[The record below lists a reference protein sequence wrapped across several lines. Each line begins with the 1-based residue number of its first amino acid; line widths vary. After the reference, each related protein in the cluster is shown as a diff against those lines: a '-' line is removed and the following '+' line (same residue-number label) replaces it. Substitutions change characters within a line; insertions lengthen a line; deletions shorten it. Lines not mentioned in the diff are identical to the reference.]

1 MVMLFRPLAV
11 AIALAP
17 MCAFADGLPLIDG
30 RYPHGKVTV
39 LTLTAD
45 QERFIACVREH
56 HTDNT
61 KTPYVFRLSPSQSAQ
76 LKREAGQSPARF
88 EVYETYHGFNDA
100 GPHWNLA
107 LRFSEH
113 QIEIPHDL
121 LLPNR
126 KAEHAEF
133 KVQGWEPNSSIE
145 RTCSSG
151 LRPLEHAAAHVK
163 R

>member
-1 MVMLFRPLAV
+1 MVTFLRLLVV
-11 AIALAP
+11 AAPLAP
-17 MCAFADGLPLIDG
+17 MCALADGLSLVDG

-39 LTLTAD
+39 LTLTAE
-45 QERFIACVREH
+45 QEQFIACVRER
-56 HTDNT
+56 HTDNA
-61 KTPYVFRLSPSQSAQ
+61 KTPYVFRLNASQAAQ
-76 LKREAGQSPARF
+76 LKREARLSPTRF
-88 EVYETYHGFNDA
+88 QVYETYRGFNDA
-100 GPHWNLA
+100 GPHWNIA

-113 QIEIPHDL
+113 QIEVPHKL

-133 KVQGWEPNSSIE
+133 KVQGWEPNPSIE

-151 LRPLEHAAAHVK
+151 LRPLPHAAHVE